1 MRVTRKLFAA
11 AGVWWLLSVAPLEAR
26 TRKGDKLMAEG
37 RKAEVRKDWDKALD
51 LYERALAEDPSDA
64 GYLLAVR
71 RVRFQ
76 AAQAHVNRGQKLRA
90 EGNLQ
95 EALLEFQK
103 AFGID
108 PSSAIAQQE
117 VMQTLEM
124 IERER
129 KKAEPSKPE
138 ERGLTPA
145 ERSRQE
151 AVARLRRMATLPEL
165 EPLSRQP
172 INLRMSN
179 QPAKVLFETVAKL
192 AGINV
197 IFDPDFRQD
206 PTASRNQSVE
216 LVNSTLEQA
225 LDYLALLTKSF
236 WKPLSSNTI
245 FVTNDNQTKRRDYE
259 DFVVKV
265 FYLQNVTQPQDL
277 QEMATNIRA
286 LTDIRRVFTSNAQN
300 AIIVRG
306 SADAVAL
313 AEKLIHDLDRPKAEV
328 VIDVLVME
336 ANKTKTRDLAA
347 SLASAATAGFSAPI
361 LFTPRNPVLLGGQT
375 SNTGT
380 SGTDTT
386 GGTSSASTT
395 TPYNPYYP
403 YGYSPYGYNP
413 YSSYGYSGLSG
424 TGSSA
429 TNQLISMA
437 RIARISTNDFS
448 ITLPGAL
455 LQALMSDRST
465 KVLQSPQIR
474 VADGMKASL
483 RIGDQ
488 VPIATG
494 SFQPGIGAVGI
505 SPLVNTQFQYK
516 DVGVNVDITPRVH
529 GQDEVTLH
537 VELEISTVRDRI
549 DIGGIAQP
557 VIGQRKAIL
566 DLRIREGEVS
576 LIGGLMQDQD
586 TKSVSGIPGLS
597 SIPVLRR
604 LFTSESIERSQSE
617 LLIALV
623 PHVVRTPA
631 VSDLNLKG
639 VAAGSDATV
648 KLSYAPREVPWEA
661 PKPAAPP
668 PKPAEGAP
676 PTAPAAPPPEP
687 VEPAPPAPVG
697 EPKPAPAEPKPETP
711 PAPPAAEG
719 AARLV
724 VRPAR
729 VAVQQ
734 GAAFSVQLEAENVQ
748 ALFSAP
754 FRVKFD
760 PQLLRLNEIRAGSL
774 LSGDGKQIVF
784 TRNIL
789 NDVGEAVVNLNRVP
803 GSGGISG
810 SGPLAVLVF
819 QAVGRGTATVGF
831 PELTLR
837 NYQLEIIPVEAPQCS
852 VTIQ

>member
-1 MRVTRKLFAA
+1 MRVTAKLFAA
-11 AGVWWLLSVAPLEAR
+11 AALLAAAGLPLEAR

-37 RKAEVRKDWDKALD
+37 RKAEQRKDWDKALEC
-51 LYERALAEDPSDA
+51 YEGALAEDPSDA
-64 GYLLAVR
+64 AYLLAVR

-76 AAQAHVNRGQKLRA
+76 ASQAHVDRGQKIRA
-90 EGNLQ
+90 QGNLQ

-103 AFGID
+103 AFATD

-117 VMQTLEM
+117 MLQTLEM
-124 IERER
+124 IEREK

-145 ERSRQE
+145 ERARQE
-151 AVARLRRMATLPEL
+151 ALARLRRIEPLPEL
-165 EPLSRQP
+165 RPLSRQL
-172 INLRMSN
+172 INLRMAN
-179 QPAKVLFETVAKL
+179 QPAKVLFETVCKL

-206 PTASRNQSVE
+206 PNASRNQSVE

-225 LDYLALLTKSF
+225 LDYLAVMTRSF

-259 DFVVKV
+259 DYVVKV

-306 SADAVAL
+306 TADQVAL
-313 AEKLIHDLDRPKAEV
+313 AEKIVHDLDRPKAEV

-336 ANKTKTRDLAA
+336 ANKSKTRDLAA
-347 SLASAATAGFSAPI
+347 SIASAGTAGFSTGI
-361 LFTPRNPVLLGGQT
+361 LFTPRNPVLLGGS

-380 SGTDTT
+380 TGTTGTDTGATT
-386 GGTSSASTT
+386 GTT
-395 TPYNPYYP
+395 PTPYNPYYP
-403 YGYSPYGYNP
+403 YGSSPYGYP
-413 YSSYGYSGLSG
+413 QYGYSGYAA
-424 TGSSA
+424 TGSSTA
-429 TNQLISMA
+429 NQLISMA
-437 RIARISTNDFS
+437 RIGRLSTNDFS
-448 ITLPGAL
+448 LTLPGAM
-455 LQALMSDRST
+455 LQALMTDRST

-586 TKSVSGIPGLS
+586 TKSVSGVPGLGN
-597 SIPVLRR
+597 IPLLRR
-604 LFTSESIERSQSE
+604 LFTSESIERNQSE

-623 PHVVRTPA
+623 PHVVRTPGIT
-631 VSDLNLKG
+631 DLNLKG
-639 VAAGSDATV
+639 VAAGSDTV
-648 KLSYAPREVPWEA
+648 VRLSYAPPEA
-661 PKPAAPP
+661 PAPEP
-668 PKPAEGAP
+668 PKPAQAKPEAAAP
-676 PTAPAAPPPEP
+676 QPAPAPAAPPAPKPE
-687 VEPAPPAPVG
+687 AA
-697 EPKPAPAEPKPETP
+697 EPKPAP
-711 PAPPAAEG
+711 PPAAAVRLSLRPPSVVTQPG
-719 AARLV
+719 AT
-724 VRPAR
+724 
-729 VAVQQ
+729 
-734 GAAFSVQLEAENVQ
+734 FSVQLEIENVQ

-760 PQLLRLNEIRAGSL
+760 PQLLRLNEIQAGNL

-789 NDVGEAVVNLNRVP
+789 NDTGDAVVNLNRMP
-803 GSGGISG
+803 GAGGISG

-819 QAVGRGTATVGF
+819 QAIGRGAASVSF
-831 PELTLR
+831 PGLTLR
-837 NYQLEIIPVEAPQCS
+837 DYRLETIPVEAPQLT
-852 VTIQ
+852 VTIK

>member
-1 MRVTRKLFAA
+1 MRLTTKFGLALAA
-11 AGVWWLLSVAPLEAR
+11 LGLTLTEPVEAR
-26 TRKGDKLMAEG
+26 TRKGDKLLSEG
-37 RKAEVRKDWDKALD
+37 RKAEARKDWDKALEC
-51 LYERALAEDPSDA
+51 YEGALAEDPSDA

-71 RVRFQ
+71 RARFQ
-76 AAQAHVNRGQKLRA
+76 ASQLHVNRGQKLRA

-103 AFGID
+103 AFAID

-117 VMQTLEM
+117 LLQTLDM
-124 IERER
+124 IERE
-129 KKAEPSKPE
+129 KKRPEPSKPE
-138 ERGLTPA
+138 ERGMTPA
-145 ERSRQE
+145 ERARQE
-151 AVARLRRMATLPEL
+151 SLAKLRRIEPLPEL
-165 EPLSRQP
+165 RPLSRQP

-179 QPAKVLFETVAKL
+179 QPARVLFETVCKL

-206 PTASRNQSVE
+206 PSASRNHSVE

-277 QEMATNIRA
+277 QELATNIRA
-286 LTDIRRVFTSNAQN
+286 ITDIRRVFTSNAQN

-336 ANKTKTRDLAA
+336 ANKAKTRDLAA
-347 SLASAATAGFSAPI
+347 SLASGGTAGFNVPI
-361 LFTPRNPVLLGGQT
+361 YFTPRNPVLLGGQNSGSGTGTT
-375 SNTGT
+375 SSDTTGT
-380 SGTDTT
+380 ST
-386 GGTSSASTT
+386 GATT
-395 TPYNPYYP
+395 TPYAPYFN
-403 YGYSPYGYNP
+403 PYGYNP
-413 YSSYGYSGLSG
+413 YAYGQYGYTGL
-424 TGSSA
+424 TGAGASA

-437 RIARISTNDFS
+437 RIGRISTNDFS
-448 ITLPGAL
+448 LTLPGAL
-455 LQALMSDRST
+455 LQALMTDRST

-576 LIGGLMQDQD
+576 LIGGLMQDQN
-586 TKSVSGIPGLS
+586 TKSVSGIPGLGN
-597 SIPVLRR
+597 IPLLRR
-604 LFTSESIERSQSE
+604 LFTSESIERNQSE

-623 PHVVRTPA
+623 PHIVRTPGIN
-631 VSDLNLKG
+631 DLNLKG
-639 VAAGSDATV
+639 VAAGSDAIV
-648 KLSYAPREVPWEA
+648 RLSYAPREAPAEA
-661 PKPAAPP
+661 PTTPPQPPSPQPAGPP
-668 PKPAEGAP
+668 QP
-676 PTAPAAPPPEP
+676 APAVPAPKAPQPEP
-687 VEPAPPAPVG
+687 QPAPATPEAKPQAP
-697 EPKPAPAEPKPETP
+697 EPKPASAEPRP
-711 PAPPAAEG
+711 
-719 AARLV
+719 AARLLLRPPAV
-724 VRPAR
+724 VI
-729 VAVQQ
+729 QQ
-734 GAAFSVQLEAENVQ
+734 GAAFTVQLEVENVQ

-760 PQLLRLNEIRAGSL
+760 PQALRLAEIQPGAL
-774 LSGDGKQIVF
+774 LAGDGKQIVF

-789 NDVGEAVVNLNRVP
+789 NDLGEAIVNLNRVP
-803 GSGGISG
+803 GSGGVTGSG
-810 SGPLAVLVF
+810 SLAILTF
-819 QAVGRGTATVGF
+819 QAIGRGATTVTF

-837 NYQLEIIPVEAPQCS
+837 DYQLQIIPLPAPQLS